1 MIFERQVK
9 GIIAICLALAVI
21 PFIIFIS
28 GSKVN
33 YRVPE
38 LANQLPGK
46 IAIEIVENDKSRGMY
61 FVDTK
66 TSANQLLKSIGIEEQ
81 ASVDFPLNSGMKILI
96 TATSENHNVSA
107 SGLESPNR
115 LALGMKLDINRA
127 TENDLLLVSGIG
139 EVTAKKILDMRSKLG
154 KFKNIE
160 QLLEIKGIKEK
171 KLAKFRKYLYVK
183 K

>member
-1 MIFERQVK
+1 
-9 GIIAICLALAVI
+9 
-21 PFIIFIS
+21 
-28 GSKVN
+28 
-33 YRVPE
+33 
-38 LANQLPGK
+38 
-46 IAIEIVENDKSRGMY
+46 
-61 FVDTK
+61 
-66 TSANQLLKSIGIEEQ
+66 
-81 ASVDFPLNSGMKILI
+81 MKILI

-171 KLAKFRKYLYVK
+171 KLAKLRQYLYVQN
-183 K
+183 